1 MVFVLKMLPT
11 LNIFSENCFLLSTI
25 LDSSIAMMIVGKA
38 KKIAIFR
45 KLTPKKS

>member
-1 MVFVLKMLPT
+1 MIFVLKMLPA

-38 KKIAIFR
+38 KKSQYFGN
-45 KLTPKKS
+45 